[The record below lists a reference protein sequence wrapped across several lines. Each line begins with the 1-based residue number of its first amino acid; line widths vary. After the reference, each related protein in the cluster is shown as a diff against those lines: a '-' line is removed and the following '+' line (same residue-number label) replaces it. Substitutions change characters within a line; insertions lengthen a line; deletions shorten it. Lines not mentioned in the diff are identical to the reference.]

1 MTFSL
6 GDKIKTKPCWT
17 DQYATKPPQIYVV
30 EYIDDKF
37 ARIRGL
43 EGQKSITS
51 IKTLNEI
58 FTNAL

>member
-6 GDKIKTKPCWT
+6 GDKITTQPCWT
-17 DQYATKPPQIYVV
+17 DIYNKPKQVHVI
-30 EYIDDKF
+30 EYIDDKL

-43 EGQKSITS
+43 ENQVSIIS

-58 FTNAL
+58 FTNTL

>member
-1 MTFSL
+1 MSFSL

-17 DQYATKPPQIYVV
+17 DVYNKPKQVHAI
-30 EYIDDKF
+30 EYIDDNL

-43 EGQKSITS
+43 ENQVSIIS

-58 FTNAL
+58 FTNTL